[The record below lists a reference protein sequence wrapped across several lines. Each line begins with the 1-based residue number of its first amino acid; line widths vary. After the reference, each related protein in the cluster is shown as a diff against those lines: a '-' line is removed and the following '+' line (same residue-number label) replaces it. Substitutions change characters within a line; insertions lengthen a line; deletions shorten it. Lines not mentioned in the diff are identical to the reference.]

1 MEPEAKEVKKEKEES
16 TTSSSTDGTKEK
28 SVENKMGKTTEE
40 TTTLKVE
47 DSTPKAMAAKLENRQ
62 NINDDLTRD
71 KKKNFA
77 LIFQAEKGILR

>member
-71 KKKNFA
+71 KKKLCAHFS
-77 LIFQAEKGILR
+77 G